1 MDYKSAGVD
10 IDAANTVLARVK
22 GLAKSTFTN
31 GVLSDIGTFGGLFKP
46 ELAGMEEPVLV
57 ASADG
62 VGTKLKIA
70 FAANEHGTVG
80 SDLVNHCVNDVL
92 VQGARPIFFLDYL
105 ATGVLSPNVSTTVI
119 GGVAEG
125 CKANGCALLG
135 GETAEMPGVYAV
147 GEYDLAGFVVGLVD
161 RSRIID
167 GRNIV
172 PGDLIIGMPSDGL
185 HTNGFSLAR
194 RILFEMLS
202 LTVESDVDEFQ
213 STVGEELLRPHR
225 SYLRWLWPAIET
237 GAVKGIAH
245 ITGGGLSE
253 NIPRILPDG
262 CMARIDRDTW
272 VVPPVFTFLQTQ
284 GNVPVE
290 DMYRT
295 FNMGI
300 GMILVCA
307 ERDAEAVMAN
317 LASFK
322 GASPM
327 LVGKIYEG
335 NSGVEYGT
343 VGI

>member
-22 GLAKSTFTN
+22 GLAKSTFTD

-213 STVGEELLRPHR
+213 STVGAELLRPHR